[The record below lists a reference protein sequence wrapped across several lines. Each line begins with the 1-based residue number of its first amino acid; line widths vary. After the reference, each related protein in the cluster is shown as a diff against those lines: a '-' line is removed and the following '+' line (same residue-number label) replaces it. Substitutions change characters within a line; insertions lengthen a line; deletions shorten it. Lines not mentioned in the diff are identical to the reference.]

1 MKAKAIGLTG
11 GIASGKSTVS
21 QYLKDRGYQ
30 VLDAD
35 QLVHELQQKEG
46 RLYQALLAYFGPV
59 ILDEAGNL
67 DRPQLSQLIF
77 SSPETLRKSSE
88 LQDHIIRQELRQ
100 RYEDLKRKQSVFFMD
115 IPLLYER
122 QYEGWFDKVWLV
134 YVNSDQQLSRLMA
147 RNKLSKEEALDRIQ
161 AQMSLEEK
169 RVLADAVVDNSG
181 NLTET
186 YSQLDKLLEDLEKD
200 SL

>member
-88 LQDHIIRQELRQ
+88 LQDHIIRQELRP

-122 QYEGWFDKVWLV
+122 QYEDWFDKVWLV

-161 AQMSLEEK
+161 AQMSLDEK

-181 NLTET
+181 SLTET

>member
-46 RLYQALLAYFGPV
+46 RLYQALLAYFGPA

-161 AQMSLEEK
+161 AQMSLDEK

-181 NLTET
+181 SLTET

>member
-67 DRPQLSQLIF
+67 DRRQLSQLIF

-122 QYEGWFDKVWLV
+122 QYEDWFDKVWLV

-161 AQMSLEEK
+161 AQMSLDEK

-181 NLTET
+181 SLTET

>member
-46 RLYQALLAYFGPV
+46 RLYQALLAYFGSV

-161 AQMSLEEK
+161 AQMSLDEK

>member
-122 QYEGWFDKVWLV
+122 QYEDWFDKVWLV

-161 AQMSLEEK
+161 AQMSLDEK

-181 NLTET
+181 SLIET

>member
-122 QYEGWFDKVWLV
+122 QYEDWFDKVWLI

-161 AQMSLEEK
+161 AQMSLDEK

-181 NLTET
+181 SLIET

>member
-122 QYEGWFDKVWLV
+122 QYEDWFDKVWLV
-134 YVNSDQQLSRLMA
+134 YVNSDQQLSRLIA

-161 AQMSLEEK
+161 AQMSLDEK

>member
-122 QYEGWFDKVWLV
+122 QYEDWFDKVWLI

-161 AQMSLEEK
+161 AQMSLDEK

-181 NLTET
+181 SLTET

-200 SL
+200 LL

>member
-122 QYEGWFDKVWLV
+122 QYEDWFDKVWLV

-161 AQMSLEEK
+161 AQMSLDEK

-181 NLTET
+181 SLTET

>member
-122 QYEGWFDKVWLV
+122 QYEDWFDKVWLI

-161 AQMSLEEK
+161 AQMSLDEK

-181 NLTET
+181 SLTET

>member
-122 QYEGWFDKVWLV
+122 QYEDWFDKVWLV

-161 AQMSLEEK
+161 AQMSLDEK

-181 NLTET
+181 SLTET
-186 YSQLDKLLEDLEKD
+186 YSQLDKLLEGLEKD

>member
-161 AQMSLEEK
+161 AQMSLDEK

-181 NLTET
+181 SLTET

>member
-122 QYEGWFDKVWLV
+122 QYEDWFDKVWLV
-134 YVNSDQQLSRLMA
+134 YVNSDQQLSRLIA

-161 AQMSLEEK
+161 AQMSLDEK

-181 NLTET
+181 SLIET